1 MTSLGSTSTTIAAGP
16 VICALEETVLTGM
29 TGILFLQRFIVTF
42 SQVREGRPLEN
53 CIATTQNPQH
63 PFFLGPSLRPE
74 LESNQLKGGRY
85 DAQIYAVSCGC
96 IL

>member
-42 SQVREGRPLEN
+42 SQVREGRPLEKLH
-53 CIATTQNPQH
+53 CYTRESAASLFP
-63 PFFLGPSLRPE
+63 GP
-74 LESNQLKGGRY
+74 
-85 DAQIYAVSCGC
+85 
-96 IL
+96 